1 MATYEQWNERLF
13 NYVTSGIPRGARVYL
28 AIDDEVIEYLA
39 TQLGTKP
46 SDFSDAVRLKCVRNN
61 AIDLNRIFSQA
72 ISQNQYKERPRYLA
86 FLSLMVLA
94 AYHMGESEELGVS
107 GIDYFYYF
115 NSLIGFPKEAG
126 RPTGMAHGTEEK
138 LWNDWSI
145 WLKYQ
150 GFQPTAVKVGDHYF
164 TYARSQALLRQS
176 DKNNLWKFFSN
187 NSNKFEDDINKDDLV
202 IKLTVNADYGL
213 TKHLKEILSK
223 DGKVGA
229 QRYEDLSEALIENF
243 EFWIAS
249 GRQAER
255 AKAYRKISKGNI
267 MAGLYRIEDFIS
279 HQPQFYILAKQPRY
293 IQVSDLSVSYKGRTD
308 YLELERPGWFEPL
321 PWQVDF
327 SEIENGLV
335 VDLKGNKTLTSMILP
350 KRDFWI
356 LSPDPDDTS
365 SGIYASW
372 EERTEL
378 GIPFVLLIKK
388 NFESDLI
395 HLKNEGLITW
405 KNQPTEINGWY
416 EYKDV
421 VVISDAWSNVSITN
435 KSLLHQFRPRGSIS
449 ISLRGGLRDPHKNAW
464 LVNHGPEILINSFFD
479 DIELEILRTGEDDIF
494 KRIEVKSGEITQYK
508 WDSPG
513 NYQLRIRSGE
523 EIRERQVTILDWTEI
538 SLAKPGK
545 HKPIQIGTTV
555 IYGALIEK
563 DRGEYD

>member
-61 AIDLNRIFSQA
+61 AIDLNRIYSQA
-72 ISQNQYKERPRYLA
+72 ISQDQYKNRPRYLA
-86 FLSLMVLA
+86 FLCLMVLA

-126 RPTGMAHGTEEK
+126 RPTGMVHGTEEN

-145 WLKYQ
+145 WLKFQ
-150 GFQPTAVKVGDHYF
+150 GLQPTAYKVGDHYY
-164 TYARSQALLRQS
+164 TYARSQTLLRQS
-176 DKNNLWKFFSN
+176 DKNNLWKYFSN
-187 NSNKFEDDINKDDLV
+187 NTSKFEDDINKDDLV
-202 IKLTVNADYGL
+202 IKLAVNADYGL

-243 EFWIAS
+243 EFWLAS
-249 GRQAER
+249 GKQAER
-255 AKAYRKISKGNI
+255 AKVYRGISRGNI

-279 HQPQFYILAKQPRY
+279 HQPQFFILAKQPRY
-293 IQVSDLSVSYKGRTD
+293 IQVSDLSVSYKDKTE
-308 YLELERPGWFEPL
+308 YLEIERPGWFEPL
-321 PWQVDF
+321 PWQVDI

-335 VDLKGNKTLTSMILP
+335 LDLEGNLSLSSMILP

-356 LSPDPDDTS
+356 LSPDPDDTL

-372 EERTEL
+372 EDRPEL

-388 NFESDLI
+388 YFESDLI
-395 HLKNEGLITW
+395 HLKKEGLITW
-405 KNQPTEINGWY
+405 IDQPKEINSWY

-421 VVISDAWSNVSITN
+421 VVISDAWSNVSIEN
-435 KSLLHQFRPRGSIS
+435 RSLLNQFRPRGSIS
-449 ISLRGGLRDPHKNAW
+449 ISLRGGLRDPHINAW
-464 LVNHGPEILINSFFD
+464 IVNHGPEILINSFFD
-479 DIELEILRTGEDDIF
+479 DIELEILRTCEDDIF
-494 KRIEVKSGEITQYK
+494 KRIEVKSGEITQYE
-508 WDSPG
+508 WNFPG
-513 NYQLRIRSGE
+513 NYQLRIKSGD

-545 HKPIQIGTTV
+545 HKPMQIGTAV

-563 DRGEYD
+563 Q